1 MSKAQPSSD
10 GESESSLS
18 RGQNGHSRMG
28 AGVEH
33 GARSGNGAAGG
44 ECAEGGGAASAGK
57 LDAAAGH
64 GSLTLESQQ
73 PSLSENRGDKD
84 VNSRGQPVKRKK
96 KDKTAALLSFSDELE
111 DGNDG
116 SSEFGS
122 ISQSTTK
129 R

>member
-1 MSKAQPSSD
+1 
-10 GESESSLS
+10 
-18 RGQNGHSRMG
+18 MG
-28 AGVEH
+28 TAVWCGVEH

-44 ECAEGGGAASAGK
+44 ECAEAVVQQAPE

-96 KDKTAALLSFSDELE
+96 KDKTSALLSFSDELE
-111 DGNDG
+111 DDNDG